1 MLDIDVA
8 STCIICFVGVIPVDL
23 IRINDVVD
31 NFGISSRT
39 LRYYEEVG
47 LLWSSHPDNK
57 TQ

>member
-1 MLDIDVA
+1 M
-8 STCIICFVGVIPVDL
+8 DL

-31 NFGISSRT
+31 NFGVSSRT

-57 TQ
+57 VQRYYDGTALERLK